1 MNFELYR
8 EIWEN
13 KFENDDEKHQDL
25 NVDGTILSGI
35 LSTNDVFDQPFA
47 AFRTDLARHK
57 LVWTGNFCSDL
68 WFYIKNEHPLISIC
82 LSAKEHPLGH
92 WERFFIEIFIFAIAS
107 MWAASV
113 VKYTVAVETDNKY
126 VDFIAYYG
134 YSMLGGV
141 VKMVVNSILK
151 AAATCTGCQEEG
163 TRMRKKWEVC
173 YVIFN
178 AMQPIKIYVML

>member
-8 EIWEN
+8 EIWEL
-13 KFENDDEKHQDL
+13 KFEDDLSKHQDK
-25 NVDGTILSGI
+25 NVDGVISPGLASV
-35 LSTNDVFDQPFA
+35 NDVFDEPFA

-68 WFYIKNEHPLISIC
+68 WFYIKNSHPLLSIC
-82 LSAKEHPLGH
+82 LSDKAHPLGR
-92 WERFFIEIFIFAIAS
+92 WERLFIELFIFALAS

-113 VKYTVAVETDNKY
+113 VSFMTTTHTDSEFW
-126 VDFIAYYG
+126 DRSIYYG

-141 VKMVVNSILK
+141 VKMVVNGILK

-173 YVIFN
+173 H
-178 AMQPIKIYVML
+178 